1 MKYHLPKR
9 LVGDE
14 DKAASKISPVTEG
27 KLLTQRELD
36 AINGNVE
43 PLTETYQESLIQS
56 LRSLRE

>member
-1 MKYHLPKR
+1 MNHLPIE
-9 LVGDE
+9 DE
-14 DKAASKISPVTEG
+14 CETASKISPVTEG